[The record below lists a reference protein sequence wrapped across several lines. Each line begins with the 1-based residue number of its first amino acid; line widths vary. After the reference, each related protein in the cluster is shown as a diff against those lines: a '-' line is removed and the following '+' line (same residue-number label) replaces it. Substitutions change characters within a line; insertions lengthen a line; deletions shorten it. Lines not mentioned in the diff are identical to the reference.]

1 MAEFPINGAGS
12 HEAGLLG
19 MSGGSGATKGAD
31 ILRALGADMFGGL
44 TLETLYH
51 RGGGGFR
58 VRDDNGI
65 SAGSGLHNHL
75 QSSGECN
82 MSNAHSR
89 STLSVNPSPASLSWC
104 RIAMISFPGGKG
116 GGSRVTRERV
126 GSLGHLGGRIDSG
139 ISGG

>member
-1 MAEFPINGAGS
+1 MAEFPINGAGL

-89 STLSVNPSPASLSWC
+89 STLSVNPSPTSLSWH
-104 RIAMISFPGGKG
+104 RVTMILFSCGKG
-116 GGSRVTRERV
+116 SCSGVTGEGV
-126 GSLGHLGGRIDSG
+126 GSLGHLGRRVDGSIH
-139 ISGG
+139 GG